1 MNMKKVQLIYML
13 TENTNWL
20 KIVNFKKIIIDIIHR
35 STFLVHFTIQNYKIQ
50 DMLCFLTKLKKN
62 FHSKLDVYSSN
73 STLFK

>member
-20 KIVNFKKIIIDIIHR
+20 KIVI
-35 STFLVHFTIQNYKIQ
+35 FLINKLLILYTVQHFTIQNYKIQ